1 MEHPLIQNID
11 SLTLDELQDRIR
23 DLNRKL
29 SWAMRSNR
37 DLAGQISM
45 ALETYNNKYRE
56 KQQAIYD
63 EARKNAPDFGDKIDI
78 S

>member
-1 MEHPLIQNID
+1 MEHPLIHNVD
-11 SLTLDELQDRIR
+11 SLTIDELQDRIR

-37 DLAGQISM
+37 ALANQISM
-45 ALETYNNKYRE
+45 ALETYTNKYRE